1 MPKAYLIVVVIRY
14 EDCVLPERMWG
25 VTVLARNEHLARRRI
40 LEKVLSWGALVS
52 HFLEVERC
60 T

>member
-1 MPKAYLIVVVIRY
+1 MPKAYQIMVVVRY
-14 EDCVLPERMWG
+14 EKGDTAERTWG

-40 LEKVLSWGALVS
+40 IDKVLSWGALVS
-52 HFLEVERC
+52 QFLEVERC